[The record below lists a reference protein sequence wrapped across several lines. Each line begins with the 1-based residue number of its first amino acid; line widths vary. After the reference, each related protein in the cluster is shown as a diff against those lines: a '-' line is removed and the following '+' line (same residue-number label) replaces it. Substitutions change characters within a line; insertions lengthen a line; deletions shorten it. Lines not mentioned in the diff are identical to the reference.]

1 MVIGL
6 QTTQDLRQFARG
18 DFAGSAGA
26 GAVLGQAFGGIFA
39 HGSQASGPRRR
50 NRRPQAPTAGRRPQL
65 PAADRN
71 WVVT

>member
-26 GAVLGQAFGGIFA
+26 GAVLGQAFGGVFA
-39 HGSQASGPRRR
+39 HGSQAIGPHRR
-50 NRRPQAPTAGRRPQL
+50 NRRNRRNRRPQL